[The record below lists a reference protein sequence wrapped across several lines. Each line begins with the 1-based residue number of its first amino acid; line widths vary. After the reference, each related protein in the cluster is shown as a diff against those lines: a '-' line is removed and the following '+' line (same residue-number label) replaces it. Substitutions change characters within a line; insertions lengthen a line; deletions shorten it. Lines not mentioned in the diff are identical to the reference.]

1 MSLVKCFCNFLANR
15 LFSCLS
21 YNLVLSLFL
30 IVLLVHSWAS
40 WKKKKDR
47 SASNKRR
54 GKNCKK
60 KKKWCTFNW
69 IEISFYIFLLFFQKS
84 ISVIMHCCCCCS
96 ISGFLCFSGIYTS
109 KTNLGRQTDNKFVL
123 PVGFSEHQWYRV
135 QQKMGIMIEA
145 HRPDIVLGYFFCF
158 LFLLHKSGFK
168 NFHVLK
174 QTCFIFLFFFFFF
187 SPFLLLSPLYRKKK
201 FLSLSFLVFSFQ
213 ILWETSHLQT

>member
-60 KKKWCTFNW
+60 KK
-69 IEISFYIFLLFFQKS
+69 SDVLL
-84 ISVIMHCCCCCS
+84 I
-96 ISGFLCFSGIYTS
+96 GL
-109 KTNLGRQTDNKFVL
+109 
-123 PVGFSEHQWYRV
+123 
-135 QQKMGIMIEA
+135 
-145 HRPDIVLGYFFCF
+145 
-158 LFLLHKSGFK
+158 
-168 NFHVLK
+168 
-174 QTCFIFLFFFFFF
+174 
-187 SPFLLLSPLYRKKK
+187 K
-201 FLSLSFLVFSFQ
+201 FLSTFFCCSFKNLSVLLCTVVVVVRSVDFYVFLVYIQAKQ
-213 ILWETSHLQT
+213 IWVGKLIINLFYQLVFLNTNDTEYSRKWGLW